1 MRKIIVG
8 LLTVV
13 LMVMGMTIAAPS
25 ASAHTATLSV
35 SCDGLIIDAQS
46 YDASKDNS
54 FSYKVGDKPAVSATF
69 GDSIYREISVP
80 QDGATTRVQARVVAY
95 DGNYE
100 FTLDELVGPCGTPP
114 TPEPPV
120 CDDECEMPFVK
131 TDAPKT
137 TKCTGVIAGEVLN
150 HVRVPRGETC
160 VLVDS
165 YLNGN
170 LKSKGGRNVYLAD
183 TNVRG
188 SVKLENISGDVTF
201 GSKHNVC
208 RYDPYIGGSLLVK
221 NSHNVLICQA
231 SVCGQIVVHNN
242 DGRITIRE
250 SSTRKLILRKNNRF
264 VSDANVNIRDQ
275 RAIRVINL
283 EGLYFIKNTF
293 KRRVI
298 IR

>member
-54 FSYKVGDKPAVSATF
+54 FS
-69 GDSIYREISVP
+69 
-80 QDGATTRVQARVVAY
+80 Y

-264 VSDANVNIRDQ
+264 VADANVNIRDQ